1 MLGNAFHIA
10 LREIRRNLMRAFLTV
25 LGVII
30 GVAAVITMVTLGQG
44 TTQAVKNQ
52 ISSLGSNLI
61 MLRPGMGFGPRASSA
76 GVPNFTT
83 ADVMALQAQVYG
95 IAAIAP
101 VSSSSLSTIYR
112 QNARST
118 SITGTTPAYFNI
130 NNWKLSQGRFFDGMD
145 LSTGAAVC
153 VIGDT
158 AKTELFGTEDPIGK
172 LIRIGKG
179 ATANSSS
186 SSASASGTNASTV
199 TTKETPYSSS
209 FQVIGV
215 LTAKGQ
221 SGMGNQD
228 DTIIVPISALQRRLT
243 GRTSSRD
250 VSQITISAEDGA
262 NSERLIADIT
272 SLMRVR
278 RNLAGNED
286 NDFNVFDTRQIAET
300 LSSSTQMMTTLLA
313 AVAGVSLLVGGI
325 GIMNIM
331 LVSVTERTREIGI
344 RLAIGAR
351 AREVL
356 MQFLVEA
363 IALSCVGG
371 IAGIVLAFG
380 LCAGIAKLIQVPFV
394 FDLRINLI
402 AFFFSAAIGIIFGFT
417 PARRASALD
426 PIDALRHE

>member
-1 MLGNAFHIA
+1 MLGNALHIA

-44 TTQAVKNQ
+44 TTMAVKNQ
-52 ISSLGSNLI
+52 ISSLGSNLV
-61 MLRPGMGFGPRASSA
+61 MLRPGMGFGPRSSSA
-76 GVPNFTT
+76 GVPNFRQS
-83 ADVMALQAQVYG
+83 DVDALATQING

-101 VSSSSLSTIYR
+101 VSSSSLSTIFR

-118 SITGTTPAYFNI
+118 NVTGTTPPYFQI
-130 NNWKLSQGRFFDGMD
+130 NNWKLAAGRFFDD
-145 LSTGAAVC
+145 ADVRDGAAVC

-158 AKTELFGTEDPIGK
+158 VKNELFGSEDPVGK
-172 LIRIGKG
+172 LIRLGKPKSTSSG
-179 ATANSSS
+179 SISSS
-186 SSASASGTNASTV
+186 DAQ
-199 TTKETPYSSS
+199 TPYSAS

-215 LTAKGQ
+215 LAPKGQ

-228 DTIIVPISALQRRLT
+228 DTIVVPLSSLQRRLT

-250 VSQITISAEDGA
+250 ISQITISAEDGA
-262 NSERLIADIT
+262 NSDRLIADIT
-272 SLMRVR
+272 SLMRAR
-278 RNLAGNED
+278 RNLDRNED

-300 LSSSTQMMTTLLA
+300 LSSSTKMMTMLLA

-356 MQFLVEA
+356 LQFLVEA
-363 IALSCVGG
+363 ITLSCVGG
-371 IAGIVLAFG
+371 LAGILIAFG
-380 LCAGIAKLIQVPFV
+380 LCFSLSKLIQVPFI

-402 AFFFSAAIGIIFGFT
+402 AFFFSAAIGVIFGFA
-417 PARRASALD
+417 PARRAAGLD